1 MSPPPPPKAKKNTKA
16 WVPPPPPPKAKNNP
30 AKKKE
35 KPPPPKLAYRMTQ
48 EALNERV
55 RKEVRDQFV
64 PRKFEP
70 KQPVNPAGQKFF
82 ITMCQP
88 RKKETLSNY
97 DRSITKSYQ
106 KKSNRRAKNI
116 PKLGEHPQK
125 LIPPLHV
132 LQKRMKL

>member
-16 WVPPPPPPKAKNNP
+16 WVPPPPPPKAK
-30 AKKKE
+30 
-35 KPPPPKLAYRMTQ
+35 TQ